1 MNKKLDHDQVVLMAK
16 TGLHPTLIAD
26 RLDCSRRQVDRILK
40 SEGAFT
46 KKTRKELTDEHSEWE
61 FYHFICNESCSRVA
75 KRFGVSRQAVH
86 KYFQSITIKTKA
98 S

>member
-40 SEGAFT
+40 
-46 KKTRKELTDEHSEWE
+46 RKQIPTPTTFKSLEDEHFYWE
-61 FYHFICNESCSRVA
+61 LFDSMGETHSRIA
-75 KRFGVSRQAVH
+75 RRFGVSRQAVNKH
-86 KYFQSITIKTKA
+86 FNSKLTRLA